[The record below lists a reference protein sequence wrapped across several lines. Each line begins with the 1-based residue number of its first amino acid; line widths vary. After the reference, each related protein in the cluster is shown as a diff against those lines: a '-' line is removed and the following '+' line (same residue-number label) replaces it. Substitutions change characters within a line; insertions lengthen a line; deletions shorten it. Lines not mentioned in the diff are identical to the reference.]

1 MRHTNDDGN
10 NILNIHMHQTY
21 KYLTHCQD
29 MPRDTAGHD
38 QDQKMLV

>member
-1 MRHTNDDGN
+1 MTRKT
-10 NILNIHMHQTY
+10 ILTIHMHHASN
-21 KYLTHCQD
+21 LEITHFQD